1 MPRSVW
7 KGPFV
12 DPGLLRS
19 ILKSQDDKSAKGP
32 IKIYSRRSL
41 ILPEFIGLEVDI
53 YNGKDFQT
61 VILKEEMIGHS
72 FGEFAP
78 TRKLFVP
85 KEKKKNKKK

>member
-19 ILKSQDDKSAKGP
+19 ILKNQDDKSAKGP